1 MNGIVGLKCF
11 YETYDRVSEYC
22 AGCNAHTEAI
32 ESDFVEFPLK
42 MQVKQPTKVLAQD
55 QLALFGGAND
65 IILSA
70 HAVDEK
76 DIFDGLLKKRLDV
89 FVTMEEPDNITFF
102 DNKECARNVLVLNTQ
117 ALRELVKK
125 KSYYY
130 LSRSCCYKI

>member
-1 MNGIVGLKCF
+1 M
-11 YETYDRVSEYC
+11 
-22 AGCNAHTEAI
+22 
-32 ESDFVEFPLK
+32 
-42 MQVKQPTKVLAQD
+42 
-55 QLALFGGAND
+55 ALFGGAND

-125 KSYYY
+125 KSYYICQV
-130 LSRSCCYKI
+130 LLL